1 MRRIEIEELVRET
14 GPMVLLKDI
23 KGWFEANTGKS
34 RKSYYDCY
42 KAAQIKIEKNHIC
55 LYILNGQNEHIEIVY
70 PKRNVR
76 VEQRAIPV
84 LVLKGNPLIKRE
96 VESSS
101 SAKVKNKH
109 SNRILSQM
117 ELTASQ
123 AKSIQR
129 GGLYTL
135 PEVGIQYEKATRVTL

>member
-1 MRRIEIEELVRET
+1 M
-14 GPMVLLKDI
+14 
-23 KGWFEANTGKS
+23 
-34 RKSYYDCY
+34 
-42 KAAQIKIEKNHIC
+42 
-55 LYILNGQNEHIEIVY
+55 
-70 PKRNVR
+70 
-76 VEQRAIPV
+76 EQRAIPV

-135 PEVGIQYEKATRVTL
+135 PEVGIQYEKATRVAL